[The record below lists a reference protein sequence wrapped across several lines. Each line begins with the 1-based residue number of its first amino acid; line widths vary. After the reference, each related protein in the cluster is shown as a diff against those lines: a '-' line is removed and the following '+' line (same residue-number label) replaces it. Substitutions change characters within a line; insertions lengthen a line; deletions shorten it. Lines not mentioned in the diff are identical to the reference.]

1 MERLRT
7 MMQAMSKRLEAEGAL
22 YPVDKKNQA
31 PMKPI
36 VP

>member
-1 MERLRT
+1 
-7 MMQAMSKRLEAEGAL
+7 MQVMSKRLEAEGTL
-22 YPVDKKNQA
+22 YPVDKKNQV